1 MTARRAGR
9 LHQHAP
15 GTLAVAS
22 VVVTALL
29 VVALAAW
36 AASIG
41 PSGVLRGEGPS
52 PAGTP
57 TLTESTTASGGYVT
71 TDSTPAEP
79 RRTPPWVRVFALLVD
94 LAVVVGLVLLAARY
108 AVVPA
113 VRSARRRRRARLR
126 RTTERLEFPVLEPPA
141 AVAREILAD
150 AATQRRLLA
159 EGGTPR
165 NAVVECWHRFE
176 TQAAAAGLARG
187 AWETSSEY
195 TMRVLDLVDAHQPAV
210 TRLGELYREARF
222 SEHELTEAHRRQALE
237 ALDAIHRTIGL
248 TAGTGTGVSR

>member
-1 MTARRAGR
+1 M
-9 LHQHAP
+9 
-15 GTLAVAS
+15 AS

-29 VVALAAW
+29 VVVLAAW

-57 TLTESTTASGGYVT
+57 TLTQSASASAGQGTTV
-71 TDSTPAEP
+71 DTPAEP
-79 RRTPPWVRVFALLVD
+79 RGTPPWVRAFALLVD

-108 AVVPA
+108 GVVPA
-113 VRSARRRRRARLR
+113 VRSARRRRARRR

-141 AVAREILAD
+141 AVAREMLAD
-150 AATQRRLLA
+150 ASTQRRLLA

-222 SEHELTEAHRRQALE
+222 SEHELTEAHRQD
-237 ALDAIHRTIGL
+237 ALDALDTIHRTIGL
-248 TAGTGTGVSR
+248 TAGAGTGTGVPG